1 MTLYR
6 VASDKLEPVQST
18 SFADERVFERRD
30 LQRLLRHDISPI
42 GNDLMVIA
50 EEFGDWEDSNRRIDL
65 FCLSRDLNLVVVE
78 IKRTEDGGHME
89 LQAVRYA
96 AMVSGLTFEQVVQA
110 HATWTQKDDD
120 TSRISILE
128 FLRVDSGD
136 SVELTGEVRII
147 LVSADFSTELTT
159 AVLWLNEHD
168 LDITCVR
175 LRPYR
180 MQGELLIDAT
190 QIIPL
195 PESTDYV
202 VKARKRDK
210 EQRRVVGAR
219 QDIFRRF
226 WAQLI
231 ERARPR
237 TTLLANRSS
246 TTGHWLPCGIGRVG
260 FNLTLSMVQDESQVE
275 CYITLAGSDEEGKAA
290 FRYLLSR
297 RDSIERDYGGEL
309 DWQELEGRQGS
320 RICTRFPGGWRSPEA
335 EWSTLQDRMID
346 SLIRLESALRKPIQ
360 DFRVE

>member
-6 VASDKLEPVQST
+6 VAPDKLEPVQPT

-30 LQRLLRHDISPI
+30 LQRLLRHDISPV
-42 GNDLMVIA
+42 GSDLMVIA
-50 EEFGDWEDSNRRIDL
+50 EEYGDWEDSNRRIDL
-65 FCLSRDLNLVVVE
+65 FCLARDLNLVVVE

-110 HATWTQKDDD
+110 HATWTQKDEDAAR
-120 TSRISILE
+120 SAILE
-128 FLRVDSGD
+128 FLRTEAGNT
-136 SVELTGEVRII
+136 VELTGEVRII

-168 LDITCVR
+168 LDITCIR

-202 VKARKRDK
+202 VKARNRAKL
-210 EQRRVVGAR
+210 QRKVDGAR

-226 WAQLI
+226 WAQTI
-231 ERARPR
+231 ERARSR
-237 TTLLANRSS
+237 TALLANRA
-246 TTGHWLPCGIGRVG
+246 TTTNGWLPCGIGRVG

-275 CYITLAGSDEEGKAA
+275 CYITLAGSDDQGKAA
-290 FRYLLSR
+290 FHYLLSR
-297 RDSIERDYGGEL
+297 RKEIERDYGGEL
-309 DWQELEGRQGS
+309 DWQELEGRQSS
-320 RICTRFPGGWRSPEA
+320 RICTRFPGGWRCSEA
-335 EWSTLQDRMID
+335 EWPALQDRMID
-346 SLIRLESALRKPIQ
+346 SLIRLESALRQPIQ
-360 DFRVE
+360 EFRVE